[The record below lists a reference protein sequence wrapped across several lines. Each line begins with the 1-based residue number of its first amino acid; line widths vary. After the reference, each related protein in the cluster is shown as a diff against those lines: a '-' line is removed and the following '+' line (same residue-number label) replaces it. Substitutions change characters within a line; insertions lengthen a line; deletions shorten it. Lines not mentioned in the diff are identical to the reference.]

1 MNGSQ
6 SDGQYPHPFGPG
18 VVEEF
23 ADLLGGT
30 LRPRLRRDFPAWILK
45 APFVEANR
53 GRFML
58 RFMPKWQE
66 WATTEAQ
73 RIGIDTS
80 SVLAGEAGWNQ
91 LTQLYDAL
99 RVQLRQIA
107 DRRSAFSWLVI
118 TRRIN
123 PADLLPAARASISEA
138 VLSFALSEV
147 GSSRRPSKSA
157 ELITSRWWLA
167 PQALTD
173 LDELCSVGMLLF
185 NVHSA
190 RRRVAKGQS
199 LRLEGAHLVPEVVDT
214 DDTVERA
221 ISLYDGR
228 LKFTG
233 GRGNDLGS
241 FPRTVTDRRESANII
256 TWADLRGQDLVSRDD
271 LTRLL
276 QTYGPVFPLGTNIE
290 DLAPAAFSSGVGLT
304 LETQAATAVLS
315 AAWTYLADRGATW
328 KSVPGDWSQ
337 YGYLRCPRDWFTAR
351 LKDGPALPELLGSS
365 WREGATVREVITLLV
380 RAQVVLP
387 VGRHVVVD
395 LTRASSLLMD
405 SFERAKEGAAANE
418 WGSSFEAAVQEAI
431 DTTPWKPTSAL
442 RSVIGKKVKD
452 ENGNVITDID
462 AVAFHAGT
470 LWLISAKAFQAGP
483 DYTVGAYDAVKRIAR
498 KAVAASE
505 QWNGYLERIRWR
517 PSALGV
523 DLPDGCTLEGLVVMP
538 FVPYVPIESS
548 AAKPVGDLCHVS
560 SIHELITVAL
570 RA

>member
-1 MNGSQ
+1 
-6 SDGQYPHPFGPG
+6 

-66 WATTEAQ
+66 WAATEAQ

-80 SVLAGEAGWNQ
+80 GVLAGEAGWNQ

-147 GSSRRPSKSA
+147 GSSRRPSRSA

-228 LKFTG
+228 LNFTG

-304 LETQAATAVLS
+304 LETQAAAAVLS

-395 LTRASSLLMD
+395 LTRASSLLMH

-431 DTTPWKPTSAL
+431 DTTPWKPTAAL

-483 DYTVGAYDAVKRIAR
+483 DYAVGAYDAVKRIAR

-505 QWNGYLERIRWR
+505 QWNGYLGRIRRR

-538 FVPYVPIESS
+538 FVPYVPIDSS
-548 AAKPVGDLCHVS
+548 AAQPVGDLCHVS

>member
-1 MNGSQ
+1 
-6 SDGQYPHPFGPG
+6 

-45 APFVEANR
+45 APFVEANW

-99 RVQLRQIA
+99 HVQLRQIA

-167 PQALTD
+167 PQALTA

-228 LKFTG
+228 LNFTG

-395 LTRASSLLMD
+395 LTRASSLLMH

-418 WGSSFEAAVQEAI
+418 WGSSFVAAVQEAI

-505 QWNGYLERIRWR
+505 QWNGYLERIRRR

-523 DLPDGCTLEGLVVMP
+523 DLPDGCTLEGLVAMP

>member
-1 MNGSQ
+1 M
-6 SDGQYPHPFGPG
+6 
-18 VVEEF
+18 VEEF

>member
-1 MNGSQ
+1 MRVE
-6 SDGQYPHPFGPG
+6 DGQYPHPFGQDAVDG
-18 VVEEF
+18 F
-23 ADLLGGT
+23 KDLLGGA
-30 LRPRLRRDFPAWILK
+30 LRPRLRRDFPAWVLK

-53 GRFML
+53 GVFML
-58 RFMPKWQE
+58 RFMLQWQE
-66 WATTEAQ
+66 WAAAEAQ
-73 RIGIDTS
+73 RIGVDTS
-80 SVLAGEAGWNQ
+80 DVLAGEAGWNQ
-91 LTQLYDAL
+91 LTLLHDAL
-99 RVQLRQIA
+99 RVQLRQIT

-123 PADLLPAARASISEA
+123 PTDLLPAARASISAA

-147 GSSRRPSKSA
+147 GSSRRPSRSA

-185 NVHSA
+185 NVYNA

-199 LRLEGAHLVPEVVDT
+199 LRLGGPHLIPEVTDT

-221 ISLYDGR
+221 IWLYDGR
-228 LKFTG
+228 LNFAG

-241 FPRTVTDRRESANII
+241 FPSPVTDRRESANII

-271 LTRLL
+271 VARLL
-276 QTYGPVFPLGTNIE
+276 QKYGPVFPLGTNIE

-304 LETQAATAVLS
+304 LETQAAAAVLS
-315 AAWTYLADRGATW
+315 AAWTYLADREATW
-328 KSVPGDWSQ
+328 KSVPGEWSQ
-337 YGYLRCPRDWFTAR
+337 YGYLRCPRDWLIAR
-351 LKDGPALPELLGSS
+351 LEDGPALPELLGSS
-365 WREGATVREVITLLV
+365 WRAGATVREVITLLA
-380 RAQVVLP
+380 RKQVVLP
-387 VGRHVVVD
+387 VGRYFVVD
-395 LTRASSLLMD
+395 LTGATSLLMH

-418 WGSSFEAAVQEAI
+418 WGSSFETAVQAAI
-431 DTTPWKPTSAL
+431 DTTPWKPTGAL

-462 AVAFHAGT
+462 AVAFHSGT

-483 DYTVGAYDAVKRIAR
+483 DYAVGAYDAIRRIAR

-505 QWNGYLERIRWR
+505 QWNGYLKRIRQR

-538 FVPYVPIESS
+538 FVPYVPIGSS
-548 AAKPVGDLCHVS
+548 AAQPVGDLCHVS
-560 SIHELITVAL
+560 SIHELIAVAL